1 MKIFEVGGTVAENS
15 YLFLGDYVDRGSF
28 GIEVRSHV
36 FTRSC
41 VAQGRRQ
48 CLLYLYVLKLCHPN
62 RVFLIRGNH
71 ECQHLTTYFTFRRE
85 CESIQPVTAPTLVHQ
100 LTCPVPEGLFKYS
113 ERVYDACIRSFNALP
128 LAALIDKRFFCVHG
142 GISPELGTLR
152 DLERVTLYCM
162 ACLSTADT

>member
-1 MKIFEVGGTVAENS
+1 MLIEAVLESRYIHFFSRIFPVTNE
-15 YLFLGDYVDRGSF
+15 RP
-28 GIEVRSHV
+28 
-36 FTRSC
+36 
-41 VAQGRRQ
+41 Q
-48 CLLYLYVLKLCHPN
+48 CLLYLYVLKLSHPD

-85 CESIQPVTAPTLVHQ
+85 CESIRPVTTPTLVHQ
-100 LTCPVPEGLFKYS
+100 LTCRVHKGLFKYT

-152 DLERVTLYCM
+152 DLEKVKLRSVG
-162 ACLSTADT
+162 CLSTADTRTAKPFSRAWFSWSFG

>member
-1 MKIFEVGGTVAENS
+1 MFSRALSISHG
-15 YLFLGDYVDRGSF
+15 
-28 GIEVRSHV
+28 RS
-36 FTRSC
+36 
-41 VAQGRRQ
+41 Q
-48 CLLYLYVLKLCHPN
+48 CLMYLYVLKLCHPN

-85 CESIQPVTAPTLVHQ
+85 CESIQPVTAPPLVQQ
-100 LTCPVPEGLFKYS
+100 LTRLVLKGLFKYT

-152 DLERVTLYCM
+152 DLEKVTLCRM
-162 ACLSTADT
+162 TGLSTPDT